1 MKKNF
6 FVLMYDRTCPY
17 KFMKEC
23 RKYLFTKMNHTVET
37 SPYKKKKNSLQHIRK
52 AMLQCDI
59 SSSCL
64 TLHATVV
71 DLKWNSHLPNK
82 ICFIC
87 FLGNL

>member
-37 SPYKKKKNSLQHIRK
+37 SPYKKKKKIHYSIFTK
-52 AMLQCDI
+52 QCYNAI
-59 SSSCL
+59 
-64 TLHATVV
+64 
-71 DLKWNSHLPNK
+71 
-82 ICFIC
+82 
-87 FLGNL
+87 FLLAV

>member
-37 SPYKKKKNSLQHIRK
+37 SPYKKKKKKFITAYSQSN
-52 AMLQCDI
+52 
-59 SSSCL
+59 
-64 TLHATVV
+64 ATMRY
-71 DLKWNSHLPNK
+71 
-82 ICFIC
+82 F
-87 FLGNL
+87 F